1 MARRWMGGGRGVAGE
16 APLQNL
22 FHGVEVVPGRGGS
35 CERARE
41 LAGRRFLSE
50 EAPLLPLEGCATP
63 GRCTCVY
70 RHYED
75 RRTDKRRDMDLGL
88 PERAVPGDRRTGNRG
103 RRITDW

>member
-1 MARRWMGGGRGVAGE
+1 MARRWLGGGRSATGE

-22 FHGVEVVPGRGGS
+22 FHGVEVVPGRGSS
-35 CERARE
+35 CARVRE
-41 LAGRRFLSE
+41 LTGQRFLSE

-63 GRCTCVY
+63 DRCTCVY

-75 RRTDKRRDMDLGL
+75 RRTDKRRDSDLGL
-88 PERAVPGDRRTGNRG
+88 PERPVPDERRAAHRG